1 MRRELTPSS
10 LNPELEIGSYGQGD
24 FEMDTNQKK
33 DKSYLAVFI
42 LVLLL
47 FPLII
52 PSSSWCEE
60 TMEQRV
66 MNNTS
71 HARLAVEQAWETY
84 HHAAL
89 GGTLSSPMSQTE
101 LEMNLHKSRA
111 LLAEAYNAEERGDKQ
126 TTQKLINQILGLT
139 QKVITESQEQKK

>member
-1 MRRELTPSS
+1 
-10 LNPELEIGSYGQGD
+10 
-24 FEMDTNQKK
+24 MDTNQKK
-33 DKSYLAVFI
+33 DKKYFEVCILA
-42 LVLLL
+42 LLL
-47 FPLII
+47 FPFIF
-52 PSSSWCEE
+52 PNASWCEE

-101 LEMNLHKSRA
+101 LEMNLHFSRA
-111 LLAEAYNAEERGDKQ
+111 LLASAYEAEDRGDMK
-126 TTQKLINQILGLT
+126 TAHKLIKQIMQIT
-139 QKVITESQEQKK
+139 DKVIVESQEPKK

>member
-1 MRRELTPSS
+1 
-10 LNPELEIGSYGQGD
+10 
-24 FEMDTNQKK
+24 MDTNHKK
-33 DKSYLAVFI
+33 DKKYLAVFI
-42 LVLLL
+42 LALLL
-47 FPLII
+47 FPLIF
-52 PSSSWCEE
+52 PNGSWCEE

-101 LEMNLHKSRA
+101 LEMNLHLSRA
-111 LLAEAYNAEERGDKQ
+111 LLASAYEAEDRGDMK
-126 TTQKLINQILGLT
+126 TAHKLIKQSMQIT
-139 QKVITESQEQKK
+139 DKVIVESQEPKK